1 MLCHGTDDAGST
13 AAGSLMARRLREIAA
28 PFVAAGPA
36 GAQVRTRLRL
46 DQRDAEVLAALR
58 RYLGSLAGADL
69 APRCAQGRL
78 DARQPAGARRL
89 RKQALTGRSSSRRA
103 GGVTRRSD
111 GACPP

>member
-46 DQRDAEVLAALR
+46 DPPGAGVLAALG
-58 RYLGSLAGADL
+58 RYLGSLAWADL
-69 APRCAQGRL
+69 ARRRPPGPPP
-78 DARQPAGARRL
+78 ARPPAGSPRR
-89 RKQALTGRSSSRRA
+89 RHPGRT
-103 GGVTRRSD
+103 V
-111 GACPP
+111 PPRPS